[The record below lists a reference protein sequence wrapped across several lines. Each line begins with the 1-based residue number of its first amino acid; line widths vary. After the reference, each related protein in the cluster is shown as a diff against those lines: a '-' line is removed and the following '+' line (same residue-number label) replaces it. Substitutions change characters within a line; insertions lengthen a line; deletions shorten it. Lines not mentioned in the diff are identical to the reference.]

1 MFKTQTKTQTQIAV
15 AQLEALSDAS
25 LMAHVQNG
33 DGHALEELYRRHG
46 VRMLGVAA
54 SIVHQRAVA
63 EELVQEAFIRV
74 WLKAETFDPVRG
86 DGRGWLLTIVR
97 NRCLDYLR
105 RQKLRPT
112 LVDFEA
118 TEDLPAEGHTAWE
131 ATETSWMQAQ
141 VRAALK
147 SLPREQ
153 REVLQ
158 LSYYS
163 GLTRRDIAARLKV
176 PEGTIHTRA
185 RLALIKLKEL
195 LGLLTP
201 QSVGD

>member
-1 MFKTQTKTQTQIAV
+1 MLNTKTLKRTVVNV
-15 AQLEALSDAS
+15 AEFETLSDAS

-33 DGHALEELYRRHG
+33 DAHALEELYHRHS
-46 VRMLGVAA
+46 VRMLGLAA
-54 SIVHQRAVA
+54 SIVRQRAVA

-112 LVDFEA
+112 PVAFDA

-131 ATETSWMQAQ
+131 AIETSWRQAQ
-141 VRAALK
+141 VRAALNY
-147 SLPREQ
+147 LPREQ
-153 REVLQ
+153 REVLH

-201 QSVGD
+201 QSAGD